1 MGGDESAQFRA
12 CVYSGDENDTGEV
25 CRTLARRSRA
35 SPTRRKSEQH
45 GDDRERVRLWECDLD
60 AQCLST
66 HLKNSARPL
75 PPPLPPCETDDSKI
89 ETMKLISL
97 FALTLLMSTP
107 IFAQTDFPSDND
119 AIRKTALDYIEG
131 WYSGDAAR
139 MERALHPE
147 LAKRMISTDPKTG
160 RSQFNHMGAMTLVQ
174 RTREGI
180 GKKIPQDRQSKEVTI
195 LDRYNNAA
203 VVKIVASDWI
213 DYLEVARF
221 NGDWKI
227 INVLWELKPKPQS
240 S

>member
-1 MGGDESAQFRA
+1 
-12 CVYSGDENDTGEV
+12 
-25 CRTLARRSRA
+25 
-35 SPTRRKSEQH
+35 
-45 GDDRERVRLWECDLD
+45 
-60 AQCLST
+60 
-66 HLKNSARPL
+66 
-75 PPPLPPCETDDSKI
+75 
-89 ETMKLISL
+89 MKPISL

-119 AIRKTALDYIEG
+119 AITKTALDYIEG

-160 RSQFNHMGAMTLVQ
+160 RGQFNHMGAMTLVQ

-180 GKKIPQDRQSKEVTI
+180 GKKIPQDRQLKEVTI

-213 DYLEVARF
+213 DYLEVAKF

-227 INVLWELKPKPQS
+227 INVLWELKPK
-240 S
+240 